1 MLNIVTKFIIDKP
14 IFCSNV

>member
-1 MLNIVTKFIIDKP
+1 MLNIVTKFIIDEL